1 MKYLLLPAL
10 LLWSA
15 FAADKPTAPQ
25 LLDLS
30 GKPNQPAFAEA
41 LTAAF
46 GAKPIQEGTAIIG
59 EGPNFLWAFE
69 SPAAPEL
76 YVDDQRV
83 GALSRIGT
91 SNTWFYK
98 GQLKTGTSHVFY
110 YMVDGHK
117 LGGKNDIPAYGPES
131 YAKPGVPQGKL
142 SEKMVHTSKIYE
154 GMQSNWWTY
163 VPAQYDPAKP
173 ACLMVWH
180 DGQGLANRNGA
191 ANSLNVFDNLTAEG
205 KIPVII
211 HVFISPGTIGEKAM
225 RSVLYDTVSEK
236 YPTFLRDEILPE
248 LYAKYN
254 VRKDGYSRA
263 IAGGSSGGI
272 SSFNAA
278 WWQNDQFTRVLMRIA
293 SFANLQQNHP
303 GQFDGGNTYPYRV
316 RREEKRNMRV
326 WSQDGQEDLENPFG
340 SWPANNVNMV
350 NSLKFRDYDFHFSFG
365 VGTHNGAQGNAE
377 LPEAML
383 WLWRGYDPAKT
394 QDSFP
399 PDAEEKSKPYYRI
412 KAFNR

>member
-173 ACLMVWH
+173 ACVH
-180 DGQGLANRNGA
+180 VNQDGLQNNANV
-191 ANSLNVFDNLTAEG
+191 VFDNLIARGELPVVMRADAEDDIRAAVRFADEHG
-205 KIPVII
+205 LKLIVAGGLEAWRCADLLRDKGIPVLLNVERLPARESDRYDAAYTNAAALQKAGVRFAIVSDDAA
-211 HVFISPGTIGEKAM
+211 HVRDLPYEAAM
-225 RSVLYDTVSEK
+225 ARA
-236 YPTFLRDEILPE
+236 FGLPAE
-248 LYAKYN
+248 AAL
-254 VRKDGYSRA
+254 RA
-263 IAGGSSGGI
+263 ITLS
-272 SSFNAA
+272 
-278 WWQNDQFTRVLMRIA
+278 
-293 SFANLQQNHP
+293 
-303 GQFDGGNTYPYRV
+303 
-316 RREEKRNMRV
+316 
-326 WSQDGQEDLENPFG
+326 
-340 SWPANNVNMV
+340 PAEI
-350 NSLKFRDYDFHFSFG
+350 FG
-365 VGTHNGAQGNAE
+365 VAFRMGSLEVG
-377 LPEAML
+377 
-383 WLWRGYDPAKT
+383 K
-394 QDSFP
+394 
-399 PDAEEKSKPYYRI
+399 DANVIVTTGDVMDHRTAVVDVIIDGIPQSLESRHTRLYQEFKDRP
-412 KAFNR
+412 